1 MKIDFKGALGTI
13 APMIAQAVGASIP
26 IFGPMA
32 ASMIGSALGVKD
44 VEPTASGVSAAI
56 EKAGDADPEV
66 LLKIQQVEKDF
77 QLRMT
82 ALGIDSVEKLAALD
96 VQDVEGARAREIA
109 VRDRLPAI
117 LAMTV
122 TGGFFGLLW
131 MLSFREIPATSHDLL
146 LTLIGS
152 LGGAWLSIVGYYFG
166 SSHGSDKQKD
176 IIAAQVAKT
185 K

>member
-1 MKIDFKGALGTI
+1 
-13 APMIAQAVGASIP
+13 
-26 IFGPMA
+26 MA
-32 ASMIGSALGVKD
+32 IGIVSAAIGVKD
-44 VEPTASGVSAAI
+44 IENSPAGVSAAI
-56 EKAGDADPEV
+56 EKAGATDPDILIKLQQAEQDFK
-66 LLKIQQVEKDF
+66 LK
-77 QLRMT
+77 LA
-82 ALGIDSVEKLAALD
+82 ALDIDSIEKLAALD